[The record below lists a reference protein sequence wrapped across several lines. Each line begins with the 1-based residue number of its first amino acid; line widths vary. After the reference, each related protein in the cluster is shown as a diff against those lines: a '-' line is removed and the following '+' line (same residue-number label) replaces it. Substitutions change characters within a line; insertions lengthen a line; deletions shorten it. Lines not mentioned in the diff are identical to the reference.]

1 MKDVPVIS
9 DTIVSIINHNKFSI
23 NREKTR
29 LYNRKQR
36 QEVTGLTVNVKPNIS
51 RKFIRQIRG
60 MLHAWQRYGL
70 KSAQEEYWTKW
81 DKKDR
86 GRRKSLPAFE
96 RVVRGKIHFVGAVR
110 GKRDPLYIKFLRG
123 YANLNPDYRSKV
135 LAMIDAEERDV
146 FLCHASEDKITVVNP
161 LAASLDSA
169 GIKYFLDSKDI
180 HWGDSV
186 TNVINTALVRA
197 KFVLVV
203 ISETSLVKHWPQK
216 EMNAALAREITEG
229 KTRVLPLIV
238 GTDSDARQTL
248 WRRIAL
254 QSDKKYLEWNGD
266 PKPVVSELLQLLDRL
281 QTRT

>member
-1 MKDVPVIS
+1 
-9 DTIVSIINHNKFSI
+9 
-23 NREKTR
+23 
-29 LYNRKQR
+29 
-36 QEVTGLTVNVKPNIS
+36 
-51 RKFIRQIRG
+51 

-70 KSAQEEYWTKW
+70 KSAQEEYWRKW

-86 GRRKSLPAFE
+86 GPRKTPPAFE

-110 GKRDPLYIKFLRG
+110 GKHDPLYIKLLRG
-123 YANLNPDYRSKV
+123 YANLNPDYKSKV

-146 FLCHASEDKITVVNP
+146 FLCHASEDKAAVINP
-161 LAASLDSA
+161 LAKALDTA

-180 HWGDSV
+180 RWGDSV
-186 TNVINTALVRA
+186 TNVINSALVQA

-238 GTDSDARQTL
+238 GPDSNLRQKL
-248 WRRIAL
+248 WRRLAL
-254 QSDKKYLEWNGD
+254 QGDKKYIEWNGD
-266 PKPVVSELLQLLDRL
+266 PNPIVSELSQLLDRY
-281 QTRT
+281 QSHT